1 MACNLIRWSAKIKI
15 INFFSNFYFT
25 LHHSYVADDTADL
38 AALQQIEEKGY
49 AKPFANDPRKLFKIG
64 VSFSTESRRIEDWKV
79 IEEDK
84 IRIFLSR

>member
-1 MACNLIRWSAKIKI
+1 M
-15 INFFSNFYFT
+15 
-25 LHHSYVADDTADL
+25 ADDTADL

>member
-1 MACNLIRWSAKIKI
+1 
-15 INFFSNFYFT
+15 
-25 LHHSYVADDTADL
+25 VADDAADL

-79 IEEDK
+79 IE
-84 IRIFLSR
+84 